1 MSKKPR
7 RNRKA
12 LTMTDAT
19 SENDDRKVS
28 VIITIR
34 IDSIPL
40 SEVAAIEKQAFDVGD
55 EWGAVVNVNKGAA
68 RPALQ
73 G

>member
-1 MSKKPR
+1 
-7 RNRKA
+7 
-12 LTMTDAT
+12 MTDEKT
-19 SENDDRKVS
+19 NPEERRVS
-28 VIITIR
+28 VVITIR
-34 IDSIPL
+34 IDAIPL
-40 SEVAAIEKQAFDVGD
+40 SEVAEIEKQAFDVGD